1 MNEPEYDIF
10 LQKMYRQIQ
19 CLGMF
24 APSDRWL
31 LAVSGGPDSM
41 AMLHGLLMLRKERQL
56 ELAGLHIAHLN
67 HQLRGA
73 DSDADA
79 EFVRQQ
85 ARQLQTEVT
94 VDSIDVAEAARKNSE
109 SIEVAARRLRYS
121 FLAEVARRNNCNKI
135 ALGHNADDNIETIL
149 HRIIRGTGVRGLAGI
164 PGVRGLP
171 DTEGLSELTIVRPL
185 LTTPRCE
192 IEAFVKRHDIKFR
205 LDRSNLSDEYTR
217 NRIRNELLPLLREK
231 YNPEIGTALLQLG
244 RIAGDF
250 SEILSS
256 DAVSILYELTLK
268 REPDCLT
275 LNATG
280 LAERSR
286 ILQAEIVHQGL
297 LALRVQLRRIG
308 FKQINAILDLINTQ
322 NPVKRVQLPCGWNV
336 ECRDGELNF
345 HKTEVSQSSVSS
357 EASEPIVLPV
367 PGATVPERDF
377 IWFDVREK
385 ETGVIREFNSE
396 IITGTEET
404 LETFMVHKS
413 ICEEMIDLAKIE
425 GPLVLRSRK
434 KGDRFLPLGATG
446 EKKIGD
452 FFTDVKV
459 PAKLR
464 DQIGLVCDK
473 LGIVWIT
480 GLRLAERVRVG
491 PETRQILKLSVR
503 QQ

>member
-1 MNEPEYDIF
+1 MNEPEHDIF

-41 AMLHGLLMLRKERQL
+41 AMLHGLLMLRKEGQL

-67 HQLRGA
+67 HQLRGD

-85 ARQLQTEVT
+85 ARQLQIEVT
-94 VDSIDVAEAARKNSE
+94 VDSIDVAGAARESGE

-121 FLAEVARRNNCNKI
+121 FLAGAARANNCNKI
-135 ALGHNADDNIETIL
+135 ALGHNSDDNIETIL
-149 HRIIRGTGVRGLAGI
+149 HRILRGTGIRGLAGM
-164 PGVRGLP
+164 PEVRGLP
-171 DTEGLSELTIVRPL
+171 DTEEQSELTIVRPL
-185 LTTPRCE
+185 LSTPRCE
-192 IEAFVKRHDIKFR
+192 IEAFVKQHDIKFR

-250 SEILSS
+250 SKILSS
-256 DAVSILYELTLK
+256 DAIGTLHELTLK
-268 REPDCLT
+268 REHDCLT
-275 LNATG
+275 LDAMR

-297 LALRVQLRRIG
+297 LALRVPLRRIG
-308 FKQINAILDLINTQ
+308 FKQINAILDLINEQ
-322 NPVKRVQLPCGWNV
+322 NPAKRVQLPFGWNV
-336 ECRDGELNF
+336 GCRDGELNF
-345 HKTEVSQSSVSS
+345 YKTEVSQSSVSS
-357 EASEPIVLPV
+357 GTSEPIALLV
-367 PGATVPERDF
+367 PGTTVPERDF

-385 ETGVIREFNSE
+385 GAGAIREFHSE

-404 LETFMVHKS
+404 LETFMAHKS
-413 ICEEMIDLAKIE
+413 LCEEMIDPARIE

-434 KGDRFLPLGATG
+434 KGDRFLPLGAPG

-459 PAKLR
+459 PAELR
-464 DQIGLVCDK
+464 DRVGLVCDHR
-473 LGIVWIT
+473 GIVWIT
-480 GLRLAERVRVG
+480 GLRLAERVSVG
-491 PETRQILKLSVR
+491 PDTQQILKLIVR
-503 QQ
+503 

>member
-1 MNEPEYDIF
+1 MNEPEHDIF

-19 CLGMF
+19 CPGMF
-24 APSDRWL
+24 SPSDRWL

-41 AMLHGLLMLRKERQL
+41 AMLHGLLMLQKKGQL

-73 DSDADA
+73 DSNGDA

-94 VDSIDVAEAARKNSE
+94 VDSIDVAEAARKNGE

-121 FLAEVARRNNCNKI
+121 FLAEVARCNNCNKI
-135 ALGHNADDNIETIL
+135 ALGHNADDNTETIL
-149 HRIIRGTGVRGLAGI
+149 HRILRGTGIRGLAGMSA
-164 PGVRGLP
+164 VRGLP
-171 DTEGLSELTIVRPL
+171 DTEEPSELTIVRPL
-185 LTTPRCE
+185 LSTSRCE
-192 IEAFVKRHDIKFR
+192 IETFVKQHDIKFR

-256 DAVSILYELTLK
+256 DAVGTLHKLTLK
-268 REPDCLT
+268 REYDCLT
-275 LNATG
+275 LDAMG

-286 ILQAEIVHQGL
+286 IQQAEIVHQGL
-297 LALRVQLRRIG
+297 LGLQVPLRRIG
-308 FKQINAILDLINTQ
+308 FKQINAILDLINGRNT
-322 NPVKRVQLPCGWNV
+322 VKRVQLPCGWNV
-336 ECRDGELNF
+336 EYRDGELKF
-345 HKTEVSQSSVSS
+345 YKTDVSQSSVSPG
-357 EASEPIVLPV
+357 ASEPIVLPV
-367 PGATVPERDF
+367 PGTTVPGHDF

-385 ETGVIREFNSE
+385 AAGAIRELHSE
-396 IITGTEET
+396 IITGTEDT
-404 LETFMVHKS
+404 LETFMAHKS
-413 ICEEMIDLAKIE
+413 IYEEMIDPAKIE

-434 KGDRFLPLGATG
+434 KGDRFLPLGAPG

-459 PAKLR
+459 PAELR
-464 DQIGLVCDK
+464 DRIGLVCDDR
-473 LGIVWIT
+473 GIVWIT

-491 PETRQILKLSVR
+491 PETQRILKLSVR
-503 QQ
+503 

>member
-1 MNEPEYDIF
+1 MNESEHDIF

-41 AMLHGLLMLRKERQL
+41 AMLHGLIMLRKKGQL

-85 ARQLQTEVT
+85 ARQLQIEVT
-94 VDSIDVAEAARKNSE
+94 VDSIDVAGAARESGE
-109 SIEVAARRLRYS
+109 SIEVAARRLRYL
-121 FLAEVARRNNCNKI
+121 FLAGAARGNNCNKI
-135 ALGHNADDNIETIL
+135 ALAHNADDNVETIL
-149 HRIIRGTGVRGLAGI
+149 HRILRGTGIRGLAGM
-164 PGVRGLP
+164 PAVRELT
-171 DTEGLSELTIVRPL
+171 DIEGQSELTIVRPL
-185 LTTPRCE
+185 LSTPRCE
-192 IEAFVKRHDIKFR
+192 IEAFVKQHDIKFR

-231 YNPEIGTALLQLG
+231 YNPDIGTALLQLG
-244 RIAGDF
+244 HIAGDF

-256 DAVSILYELTLK
+256 DAVGVLNEVTLN

-275 LNATG
+275 LDAAG
-280 LAERSR
+280 LAGRSR
-286 ILQAEIVHQGL
+286 IQQAEIVHQGL
-297 LALRVQLRRIG
+297 LALRVPLRRIG
-308 FKQINAILDLINTQ
+308 FKQINAILDLINGR
-322 NPVKRVQLPCGWNV
+322 NPTKRVQLPYGWNV
-336 ECRDGELNF
+336 ECRGGELTF
-345 HKTEVSQSSVSS
+345 YKTDVSQSSVSS
-357 EASEPIVLPV
+357 GTSEPIVLLV
-367 PGATVPERDF
+367 PGITVPDHDF

-385 ETGVIREFNSE
+385 RAEVIRELRIE
-396 IITGTEET
+396 IIAEGGET
-404 LETFMVHKS
+404 LETFIAHKS
-413 ICEEMIDLAKIE
+413 IYEEMIDLARIE

-434 KGDRFLPLGATG
+434 KGDRFLPLGAPG

-459 PAKLR
+459 SAELR
-464 DQIGLVCDK
+464 DRVGLVCDD
-473 LGIVWIT
+473 LGVVWIT
-480 GLRLAERVRVG
+480 GLRLAERVSVG
-491 PETRQILKLSVR
+491 PETQQILKLSVR
-503 QQ
+503 